1 MTQLMFFWSISLPF
15 GLGFLIIFWPIGVR
29 DRRRL
34 AWPSLILAAIGSLVA
49 IGWAV
54 FFWNYPSNTGTI
66 LFNGPQLGNGLPSLQ
81 WELSVDP
88 LAALFLLLIGCG
100 SLIVSIYS
108 FSYLGLVPI
117 GTGKSEKDA
126 HGIAAAYSLFVGS
139 MLFVIAANNVFPLL
153 ICLEVMSLAFGYL
166 VLFRHNKGRDT
177 AGIHW
182 LSGDRRT
189 RKLAIQAYLISS
201 HVSLVLFTAA
211 LLIRGAQVGDLS
223 FDAFRHF
230 RTTADPLTFWLAFV
244 GLAIRAGVV
253 PFHIWVPLAHP
264 SSPTNTHALSL
275 GVAIKVP
282 IYLMILV
289 FFSLLGPITGWW
301 GLVVLLFGALTAVVG
316 IFYAM
321 ASRDLKTALSYS
333 SIENVGIILVS
344 VGLALTLASTDLRS
358 MPGMLGLAGLALVAG
373 LFQVVNH
380 TVFKGLLYLSTG
392 AIERLAGTV
401 EYRWLGGLF
410 KKFPWTASAF
420 LFGAIAIAGFP
431 PFNGFISEWLT
442 LQSLFAALNAFAIP
456 GLVLSACAV
465 IIATALLALTFGLT
479 AFAFVKMAGIT
490 ILGKPRKDLII
501 TQQEIPWFIRLIFIV
516 LSVICLLFG
525 ILPWPILALLSQVTQ
540 SLGLPAL
547 ALQGRGNAIIVN
559 SRAVLRGAIYTSL
572 LSSEWLWLLTIAFV
586 VLIVSVVL
594 QQRTKHKEFLK
605 TPRVAWTKMPLPAW
619 TSGIP
624 YDNTHMQATDA
635 YFSYQIDVPLR
646 REREDPSLQHA
657 SENVP
662 IIPKGVPISDHYQV
676 MEFFQQWY
684 NSGLASFQHFA
695 TWITL
700 KIQNG
705 RIRIYVAYTVIT
717 LIGLLITWVVW
728 GGR

>member
-1 MTQLMFFWSISLPF
+1 MSPLMLFFLSICLPF
-15 GLGFLIIFWPIGVR
+15 GLGFLVVFWPIGIR

-34 AWPSLILAAIGSLVA
+34 AWPSLILAAIGSMAAV
-49 IGWAV
+49 GWA
-54 FFWNYPSNTGTI
+54 FYFWYHPSNTGTI
-66 LFNGPQLGNGLPSLQ
+66 IFSGLQPGMGLPALQ
-81 WELSVDP
+81 WELSVDS
-88 LAALFLLLIGCG
+88 LAALFLLLIGSG
-100 SLIVSIYS
+100 SLVVSIYS
-108 FSYLGLVPI
+108 FSYLGLVP
-117 GTGKSEKDA
+117 TGARKSEKDA
-126 HGIAAAYSLFVGS
+126 HGIAAAYNLFVGA
-139 MLFVIAANNVFPLL
+139 MLLVIVANNVFSLL
-153 ICLEVMSLAFGYL
+153 VCLEVMSLAFGYL
-166 VLFRHNKGRDT
+166 VLFRHNKGRDM
-177 AGIHW
+177 GKEHW
-182 LSGDRRT
+182 VPGDRRA

-211 LLIRGAQVGDLS
+211 LLIRGGQIGNLS

-230 RTTADPLTFWLAFV
+230 RITADPLTFWLAFV

-289 FFSLLGPITGWW
+289 FFSLLGPIAGWW
-301 GLVVLLFGALTAVVG
+301 GPVMLLFGALTAVVG

-333 SIENVGIILVS
+333 SVENVGIILVS
-344 VGLALTLASTDLRS
+344 IGLALTLASTDLRS

-380 TVFKGLLYLSTG
+380 SVFKGLLYLSTG

-410 KKFPWTASAF
+410 KHFPWTASAF
-420 LFGAIAIAGFP
+420 LIGAIAIAGFP
-431 PFNGFISEWLT
+431 PMNGFISEWLI
-442 LQSLFAALNAFAIP
+442 LQSLFASLNAFAIP
-456 GLVLSACAV
+456 GLVLSACT
-465 IIATALLALTFGLT
+465 ILIATALLALTFGLT
-479 AFAFVKMAGIT
+479 AFAFVKMAGLT
-490 ILGKPRKDLII
+490 ILGEPRKNLVR
-501 TQQEIPWFIRLIFIV
+501 TQREMPWFVRLIFIV
-516 LSVICLLFG
+516 LSGICLMFG

-540 SLGLPAL
+540 SLGMPAL
-547 ALQGRGNAIIVN
+547 ALQGQGNAITVS
-559 SRAVLRGAIYTSL
+559 SRAMVGGAVYTSL
-572 LSSEWLWLLTIAFV
+572 LSNGWLWLLTIAFV
-586 VLIVSVVL
+586 VLTVSVVL
-594 QQRTKHKEFLK
+594 QQRTKRKASLK
-605 TPRVAWTKMPLPAW
+605 TPLPAW

-624 YDNTHMQATDA
+624 YDSTHMQATDA
-635 YFSYQIDVPLR
+635 YFGYQIDVLLR
-646 REREDPSLQHA
+646 QDREDSSLQRA

-662 IIPKGVPISDHYQV
+662 VIPKGVPISDHYQV

-684 NSGLASFQHFA
+684 NSGLVSFQRFA

-717 LIGLLITWVVW
+717 TVGLLTAWIVW